1 MDKDQISNSYELWVA
16 ALNSLNDFFGSREP
30 RDIEWRNAKQAHYEY
45 LNTRMEEIRRW
56 IDGEIEPAAI
66 GLLADARNIFWDE
79 PETPLQQKYCERVF
93 QLFNFLRKQNIGV
106 EKSSNT
112 PLEPIR

>member
-1 MDKDQISNSYELWVA
+1 MDKDQIIHSNELWVA
-16 ALNSLNDFFGSREP
+16 ALNSLNDFLDSRET
-30 RDIEWRNAKQAHYEY
+30 RDIECRNAKQAHYEY

-56 IDGEIEPAAI
+56 IDGEIEPTAI
-66 GLLADARNIFWDE
+66 GSLADARNIFWDE
-79 PETPLQQKYCERVF
+79 PETPLQQKYCESIF

-106 EKSSNT
+106 QKSSNM